1 MNLKSKSIKIAV
13 CSRTF
18 YRNFYLRNEL
28 KKKFNKN
35 VKFNKTDKTLKNKE
49 LLNFIGDAQRI
60 IIGLEII
67 NKSIINKLP
76 NLKTIVKYGVGL
88 DKIDLNYLK
97 KKNIKLIHFP
107 GFNKRSVSELVLSFM
122 LSKSRNLY
130 GHFNETKNNTWKN
143 KTGNL
148 VTKKKIG
155 VIGCGNVGKDLI
167 KILKPFNNEIYIN
180 DVENMRNFAR
190 KYNLNNS
197 SKKNIFKNCDF
208 ISIHIPYNEK
218 NKNIINNDYL
228 SLMKDDSTL
237 INTSRGNIVDENDL
251 YKNLKKKKIF
261 SYFDVL
267 SIEPLNKNNKLIKLE
282 NFFLSPHIGGST
294 LESILEGG
302 NLCITKI

>member
-228 SLMKDDSTL
+228 SLMKDNSTL

>member
-1 MNLKSKSIKIAV
+1 MNLKSKSIKVAV

-18 YRNFYLRNEL
+18 YRNFYLRNKLE
-28 KKKFNKN
+28 KKFKKR
-35 VKFNKTDKTLKNKE
+35 VEFNKTGSTLKNKE
-49 LLNFIGDAQRI
+49 LLNFIGDAQKI
-60 IIGLEII
+60 IIGLEIL
-67 NKSIINKLP
+67 NKTIIDKLP
-76 NLKTIVKYGVGL
+76 NLKTIIKYGVGL

-107 GFNKRSVSELVLSFM
+107 GFNRRSVSELVLSFM
-122 LSKSRNLY
+122 LSKTRNLY
-130 GHFNETKNNTWKN
+130 SHFNESKNSIWKN

-148 VTKKKIG
+148 ITKKKIG
-155 VIGCGNVGKDLI
+155 IIGCGNVGKDLV
-167 KILKPFNNEIYIN
+167 KILKPFKNKIYIN
-180 DVENMRNFAR
+180 DIKNINEYAKKN
-190 KYNLNNS
+190 NLKNS

-208 ISIHIPYNEK
+208 ISIHIPYNKK

-228 SLMKDDSTL
+228 SLMKNDSTI

-267 SIEPLNKNNKLIKLE
+267 SIEPLNRNNKLIKLK

-302 NLCITKI
+302 NLCIKKI